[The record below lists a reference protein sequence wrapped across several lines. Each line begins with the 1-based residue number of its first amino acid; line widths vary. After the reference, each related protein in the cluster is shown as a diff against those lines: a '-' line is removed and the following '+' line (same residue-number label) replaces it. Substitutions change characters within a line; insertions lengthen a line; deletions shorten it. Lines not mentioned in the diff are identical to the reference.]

1 MASVEQRIG
10 IFTTDENLK
19 IRSWDSWL
27 AQALQLAPE
36 KARGESLKVL
46 FPELEKRGMIRRFER
61 VVEEGI
67 VESLAPTFHHYLL
80 ACAPLKPSKRFDK
93 MQQRVTIAP
102 LRQNDLIVGT
112 IVTIEDVT
120 ARLDHEYELS
130 EQLASSD
137 ESMRLRAAQVLAE
150 EERLGSAEP
159 LMNSLGDESWRV
171 RKTVVDGLARKVGA
185 DEVTMLL
192 RAMRE
197 EHHNP
202 GVLNSALQLLA
213 LSGLDAIEPLSEF
226 VSDRDVDLRIYAA
239 QALGNQHDARAIPVL
254 LEALQDE
261 DANVRYHAIEGL
273 GKLRAVDAV
282 EALAKLVESG
292 DFSQA
297 FPALDALILI
307 GDSRIAPRLVP
318 LLEDEIL
325 RSPAA
330 EALGRLGDEEMVAPL
345 MALLNTAGAP
355 AQVIAQALASLYE
368 RYQNAYQEGAYIA
381 DLVRQA
387 IDSQGVENLL
397 QTINQSRAE
406 NLRTLALVLGWLE
419 GEAVEQALVR
429 LLGQPTAR
437 REVIE
442 ALVRYGERVTRLL
455 VEQLD
460 AEEPETR
467 KAVVIALGRIG
478 DAAAVPALVE
488 ALTEDE
494 ELAVVAAG
502 ALGKIGDRRAFE
514 ALLDLIGHPDTA
526 IRQAAVA
533 AINSLGHPEMAG
545 RASQLLSD
553 GNPQI
558 RESAVKIAGYF
569 GYRECT
575 DLLLQCCHDEE
586 ESVRRAAIEHIPYL
600 EDERGA
606 AILTAAIAGET
617 PAVRAA
623 AANAMAQIDKPVAM
637 PCLVAAIED
646 ADPWVRYFA
655 IRSIGHHRDIE
666 SLQALTRKA
675 QTDSASQVRIAAIDA
690 LGKLEEAGAIAI
702 LKGFIESADLDLAGA
717 ALKSLGQ
724 IQHPDALPPLLEA
737 LRLPDA
743 SRRVAALSALSRRG
757 GERVIEAIQWVAASD
772 AEATVVQAAI
782 DALGSLAS
790 PEAIAALV
798 NLTAEAS
805 RREAS
810 VEALSRLPEQ
820 KIETIG
826 RGLAHRQ
833 ASVRRAVL
841 DALGRL
847 KHPRASAL
855 LTRALADEEASVRLA
870 AVNALAHL
878 GNRSAEK
885 ELLDLMRTDPD
896 ITVRRAAQKALS
908 R

>member
-1 MASVEQRIG
+1 M
-10 IFTTDENLK
+10 
-19 IRSWDSWL
+19 IRSWDNWL
-27 AQALQLAPE
+27 AQALQIDAD

-46 FPELEKRGMIRRFER
+46 FPELEERGMIRRFER
-61 VVEEGI
+61 VLEEGI
-67 VESLAPTFHHYLL
+67 VESLAPAFHHYLL
-80 ACAPLKPSKRFDK
+80 PCAPGKPSKRFNK
-93 MQQRVTIAP
+93 MQQHVTIAP
-102 LRQNDLIVGT
+102 LRQNDSIVGI

-120 ARLDHEYELS
+120 ARLDHEHELS

-137 ESMRLRAAQVLAE
+137 ESVRLRAAQALAE
-150 EERLGSAEP
+150 EERLSSAEP
-159 LMNSLGDESWRV
+159 LMNSLGDDSWRV
-171 RKTVVDGLARKVGA
+171 RKTAVDGLARKVGA
-185 DEVTMLL
+185 NEVTLLL

-213 LSGLDAIEPLSEF
+213 LSGMDAIEPLSEF
-226 VSDRDVDLRIYAA
+226 VKDKDVDLRIYAA

-273 GKLRAVDAV
+273 GKLRAVEAV
-282 EALAKLVESG
+282 EALARVVESG

-297 FPALDALILI
+297 FAALDALTLI
-307 GDSRIAPRLVP
+307 GDSRVAPRLVP

-330 EALGRLGDEEMVAPL
+330 EALGQLGDEEMVAPL
-345 MALLNTAGAP
+345 IALLNTADAP
-355 AQVIAQALASLYE
+355 AQVIAQALASLYQ
-368 RYQNAYQEGAYIA
+368 RYQHAYQEGAYIA
-381 DLVRQA
+381 DLVGRA
-387 IDSQGVENLL
+387 IDAKGVENLL
-397 QTINQSRAE
+397 QTIDQSRGE
-406 NLRTLALVLGWLE
+406 NLRALALVVGWLE
-419 GEAVEQALVR
+419 GEAVERALVR

-455 VEQLD
+455 VEQLAAD
-460 AEEPETR
+460 ELETR
-467 KAVVIALGRIG
+467 KAAVIALGRIG

-488 ALTEDE
+488 VLTEDE
-494 ELAVVAAG
+494 ELAVMAAG

-514 ALLDLIGHPDTA
+514 ALLDLIGNPDTA
-526 IRQAAVA
+526 VRQAAVS
-533 AINSLGHPEMAG
+533 AINSLGHPEMAE
-545 RASQLLSD
+545 RARQLLSD

-600 EDERGA
+600 EDERGVTLLLA
-606 AILTAAIAGET
+606 AITGET

-623 AANAMAQIDKPVAM
+623 AANALAQIDKPLAL
-637 PCLVAAIED
+637 PSLHAAIGD
-646 ADPWVRYFA
+646 SDPWVRYFA
-655 IRSIGHHRDIE
+655 IRSIGHHRDME
-666 SLQALTRKA
+666 SLEALTRAA
-675 QTDSASQVRIAAIDA
+675 QSDSASQVRIAAIDG
-690 LGKLEEAGAIAI
+690 LGKLDEPGVIAV
-702 LKGFIESADLDLAGA
+702 LKGFIESADDDLAGA

-724 IQHPDALPPLLEA
+724 IDHPDALPPLLEA
-737 LRLPDA
+737 LRLADA

-757 GERVIEAIQWVAASD
+757 AETVIEAIQWVAASD

-790 PEAIAALV
+790 PQAIAALI
-798 NLTAEAS
+798 NLTAETS

-810 VEALSRLPEQ
+810 IEALSGLGEQ
-820 KIETIG
+820 QIETISK
-826 RGLAHRQ
+826 GLAHRQ

-885 ELLDLMRTDPD
+885 ELLQLMRTDPD